1 MNVAAD
7 MMSGSGD
14 FHEYDGIGSSKCEA
28 DARSI
33 YKGLSFSSSASSH
46 EHTVSAEPLDEE
58 RYNMAHPNRG
68 TCVIFNNQVFQPH
81 TNLSERRG
89 SDRDEENLS
98 HQFGNLGFR
107 VFVYTDLTCRDICSK
122 LDKLGKQNY
131 SGDDCFVCCILTHGG
146 DGVLYGSDG
155 KFPVD
160 RVFKPFLDSACPT
173 LRGKPKLFFIQ
184 ACRGTQ
190 LDDGVVVA
198 LDTADSSLGAGPML
212 TDPDFLVAYS
222 TVDGFYSWRNQHQ
235 GSWFMQVLCAVL
247 SERGQSDHLLSM
259 LTLVCHHVAIRYT
272 SDESSNPLYHKKKQ
286 VPCITSTLTQL
297 LYFPRRQALMGETLP
312 ESETLLRPCNGTL
325 AAGVR

>member
-122 LDKLGKQNY
+122 LDELGKQNY

-222 TVDGFYSWRNQHQ
+222 TVDGPVCRTFGAWSVGPSALHADTCV
-235 GSWFMQVLCAVL
+235 SP
-247 SERGQSDHLLSM
+247 RGHKVHVRRVKQPSVPQEEASSLHHLHPHPAALLSK
-259 LTLVCHHVAIRYT
+259 A
-272 SDESSNPLYHKKKQ
+272 SS
-286 VPCITSTLTQL
+286 
-297 LYFPRRQALMGETLP
+297 F
-312 ESETLLRPCNGTL
+312 NGRNS
-325 AAGVR
+325 ARI